1 MQTVKTL
8 AKSMAAA
15 AVLTG
20 ASLTASQALADDY
33 VIDTKG
39 AHAAINFKIKHL
51 GYSWLTGRFNN
62 FSGNFSYDPADVA
75 ASSIT
80 VNIDTTSIDSNHAE
94 RDKHLRGDDFLEV
107 SKYPEAKFV
116 SKRITDIDDDGEEFD
131 IVGDLTLHGV
141 TKEVTIEVEKVGE
154 GKDPWGG
161 YRVGFEGDTTIMLK
175 DFGIDY
181 DLGPASRSVELELHV
196 EGIKQ

>member
-1 MQTVKTL
+1 MQAIKTL
-8 AKSMAAA
+8 SKTFAAA

-20 ASLTASQALADDY
+20 ASLTASQALADEY

-51 GYSWLTGRFNN
+51 GYSWLTGRFNT
-62 FSGNFSYDPADVA
+62 FSGDFSYDPADVA
-75 ASSIT
+75 ASKISVT
-80 VNIDTTSIDSNHAE
+80 IDTTSIDSNHAE
-94 RDKHLRGDDFLEV
+94 RDKHLRGGDFLEV

-116 SKRITDIDDDGEEFD
+116 SKSITDIDDDGEEFD
-131 IVGDLTLHGV
+131 VVGDLTLHGV
-141 TKEVTIEVEKVGE
+141 TKEITIEVEKVGE

-161 YRVGFEGDTTIMLK
+161 YRVGFEGETTIMLK